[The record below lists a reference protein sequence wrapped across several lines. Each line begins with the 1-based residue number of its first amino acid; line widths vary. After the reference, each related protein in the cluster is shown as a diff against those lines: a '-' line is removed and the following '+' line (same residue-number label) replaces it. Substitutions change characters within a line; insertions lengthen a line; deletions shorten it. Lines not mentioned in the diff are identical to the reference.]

1 MNGKNYIWAL
11 ILGVSLFASVIAASN
26 AFKNRY
32 NWKDTVA
39 VTGLGEVEF
48 VSDYIVWDGYL
59 TANSQTLE
67 QGYAE
72 IESNGKKVRDYL
84 NSQGIADSLIQF
96 MFVNNY
102 TNSEPIYNGNTY
114 IGQRNT
120 GYGFRQQFK
129 VQGADVDLIERV
141 SREISTLIASGIM
154 IESMSPSYYYTRL
167 EDVKMTLI
175 ENATND
181 ARDRAEK
188 IASKAGAKLGK
199 LSSAK
204 AGIIQIT
211 APNSNED
218 YSWGGTYNVSSR
230 EKKASVTMKLEYHIK

>member
-1 MNGKNYIWAL
+1 MKNYIWSI
-11 ILGVSLFASVIAASN
+11 ILGISLFASVIAAGN

-48 VSDYIVWDGYL
+48 VSDLIVWNGYL
-59 TANSQTLE
+59 TTNSETLE
-67 QGYAE
+67 RGYAV
-72 IESNGKKVRDYL
+72 IESNGKKVKQYL
-84 NSQGIADSLIQF
+84 KEQGIADSLIQF
-96 MFVNNY
+96 MFVNTF
-102 TNSEPIYNGNTY
+102 TNSEPIYNGNSY
-114 IGQRNT
+114 VGQRNI

-129 VQGADVDLIERV
+129 VQGTNVDLIERV

-154 IESMSPSYYYTRL
+154 IESISPSYYYTRL
-167 EDVKMTLI
+167 EDVKMELI

-181 ARDRAEK
+181 ARERAEK

-218 YSWGGTYNVSSR
+218 YSWGGAYNTSSR
-230 EKKASVTMKLEYHIK
+230 EKKASITMKLEYHIK